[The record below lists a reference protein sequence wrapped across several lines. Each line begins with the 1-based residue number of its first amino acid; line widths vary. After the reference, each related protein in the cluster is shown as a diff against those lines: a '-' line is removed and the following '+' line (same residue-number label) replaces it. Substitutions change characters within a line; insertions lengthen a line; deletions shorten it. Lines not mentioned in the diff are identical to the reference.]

1 MDVKDF
7 DYDLLPYKFAH
18 CMNSRCKRADECLR
32 YKAMQHIPAERKTVT
47 IVTPAYTNPANGDC
61 SFFKA
66 DQLQQFARGMTN
78 LLAYIP
84 HNDAVVIKQQMLT
97 YFGRTHF
104 YRLWRKERLFTPE
117 QQEYVRQLFIQ
128 RGIQDTPVFDEY
140 VEQYEW

>member
-1 MDVKDF
+1 MDKDF
-7 DYDLLPYKFAH
+7 NYDLLPHGFAH
-18 CMNSRCKRADECLR
+18 CLNNSCKRAGECLR
-32 YKAMQHIPAERKTVT
+32 CRAAQHIPAERKTVT
-47 IVTPAYTNPANGDC
+47 IVNPTQTNQEGEDC
-61 SFFKA
+61 SFFKS

-84 HNDAVVIKQQMLT
+84 HNDAVAIKQEMLT

-117 QQEYVRQLFIQ
+117 QQEYVRQLFLQ
-128 RGIQDTPVFDEY
+128 RGLQEAPVFDEY

>member
-1 MDVKDF
+1 MNKDF
-7 DYDLLPYKFAH
+7 DYNLLPYRFVH

-32 YKAMQHIPAERKTVT
+32 FQAMQHIPAECKTVT
-47 IVTPAYTNPANGDC
+47 IVNPGCMNPADEDC
-61 SFFKA
+61 SFFKT
-66 DQLQQFARGMTN
+66 DQLQRFALGMTD

-84 HNDAVVIKQQMLT
+84 HNDAIVIKQQMLT

-117 QQEYVRQLFIQ
+117 QQEYVRELFLQ
-128 RGIQDTPVFDEY
+128 RGIQEAPVFDEY